1 MFAHRVTRFVSLVL
15 GRFVGERDEPEQDD
29 GDHDVE
35 DDLPVPAQ
43 RPGELPRR
51 VPAAPRRRA
60 AVAAAGDLSLLLLL
74 LLLAVAAAAGGGSA
88 GAGHLDVEDALVEL
102 DLDRRRVAG
111 GAGREVEALEEVE
124 PMAAAAVD
132 GALAADPEAPRR
144 LHLDLEMVL
153 AEPCNNLAY
162 IISVVLQ
169 QK

>member
-15 GRFVGERDEPEQDD
+15 GRFVVQRDEPEQDD

-51 VPAAPRRRA
+51 VPAAPRRRGGGA
-60 AVAAAGDLSLLLLL
+60 ACDLSLLLLL

>member
-51 VPAAPRRRA
+51 VPAAPA
-60 AVAAAGDLSLLLLL
+60 AAAGDLSLLLLL
-74 LLLAVAAAAGGGSA
+74 LLAIAAAAGGGSA